1 VTASPTDAIIAEI
14 EARYERAYSSANARE
29 LARIF
34 AEDATVQTE
43 WGPVLVGR
51 SVIEGGLVALFA
63 SPTGQ
68 GRLRNTR
75 VLSRLADP
83 DVIVSHGIAR
93 REAAEQVE
101 EDFLY
106 TRVYVR
112 RAGEWLILATHIARP
127 SSHPKPDGVG
137 S

>member
-1 VTASPTDAIIAEI
+1 MTVSLADAIVAEI
-14 EARYERAYSSANARE
+14 EARYDRAYSSADAHE
-29 LARIF
+29 LALIF

-43 WGPVLVGR
+43 WGPVLDGR
-51 SVIEGGLVALFA
+51 PVIERGLVALFG
-63 SPTGQ
+63 STGGQ
-68 GRLRNTR
+68 GKLRNTP
-75 VLSRLADP
+75 VLSRLADS
-83 DVIVSHGIAR
+83 DVIVSHGTAR

-101 EDFLY
+101 EAFLY

-112 RAGEWLILATHIARP
+112 RAGEWLILANHIARP